1 MDYNSYYYTIKKMD
15 NSIIESIHKHEKG
28 VNFVVTNAIQA
39 LHKYKT
45 KKNKKLTYHDLV
57 IRMNYW
63 RKKNDWLK
71 ALHRNPLNCALHYS
85 MSMYNRNPKLI
96 ESELFKKNRLPIMFY
111 EHINIVN
118 NKVDIPITE
127 MYFDVLPVEGDLVE
141 MAYAID
147 TYALGYL
154 VTAAPFTAA
163 DYQSLDYLVKNK
175 L

>member
-15 NSIIESIHKHEKG
+15 NSIIESLISHEKG
-28 VNFVVTNAIQA
+28 VNFVTTLAIQA

-63 RKKNDWLK
+63 RKKNEWLK

-96 ESELFKKNRLPIMFY
+96 EREQFKKNRLPIRFY

-127 MYFDVLPVEGDLVE
+127 MFFDVLPL
-141 MAYAID
+141 
-147 TYALGYL
+147 TW
-154 VTAAPFTAA
+154 APRK
-163 DYQSLDYLVKNK
+163 YQEIKNITISLDDSTYKDEMVLSVYGMGK
-175 L
+175 